1 MAESDIVIDIPE
13 RIKLETD
20 LMVKVDD
27 YFEAFDQ
34 RSTLFQPET
43 VEKVANA
50 LRTIRVYLRPQSS
63 ADFKRMASLVHA
75 LLG

>member
-34 RSTLFQPET
+34 RSTLFSARDGRKGRE
-43 VEKVANA
+43 
-50 LRTIRVYLRPQSS
+50 RPADHSS
-63 ADFKRMASLVHA
+63 LHSLSGRCR
-75 LLG
+75 L